1 MKNQIKARVR
11 RLAEEKANALIDA
24 IKREEESKRKIMTQ
38 IYVVRGNKLGV
49 VITNNCALKL
59 AALIIETASDL
70 VY

>member
-49 VITNNCALKL
+49 VITNCALKL
-59 AALIIETASDL
+59 PALIIETASDL